1 MDLVAE
7 MLQPIWANPR
17 AQAGSRR
24 FWCARNII
32 RLFDR
37 IPAAALKGTAENLD
51 RFVNRLICYPLW
63 LLRNRKNFDVFHVV
77 DHSYSQLV
85 HQLPAER
92 TIVTCH
98 DLDTFRCLLEPDRE
112 RRSAVFRAMT
122 ARIMSGL
129 RKAAIVTCVSHA
141 TRDALVAH
149 QIVPRERTVVIPNGV
164 DTAFTS
170 APNATADADAARLL
184 GPLSDDTIE
193 IVHVG
198 STIARKRIDV
208 LLRSFGELRRE
219 FTRARLV
226 RVGSRFTSEQ
236 DDLAR
241 DLGVSGA
248 IVAMP
253 PLTPQV
259 LAAVYRRAALVML
272 PSEAEGFG
280 LPVLEAMACGTPVLA
295 SDLPSLHELGGDAVV
310 YAPVG
315 DVGAWAA
322 AAVAILRAR
331 GDESEHG
338 LREKGIARAR
348 LFTWDA
354 YASLAAELYEDLWRR
369 SGSRA
374 SVAEAKAA
382 ES

>member
-1 MDLVAE
+1 MACD
-7 MLQPIWANPR
+7 
-17 AQAGSRR
+17 S
-24 FWCARNII
+24 
-32 RLFDR
+32 D
-37 IPAAALKGTAENLD
+37 
-51 RFVNRLICYPLW
+51 
-63 LLRNRKNFDVFHVV
+63 
-77 DHSYSQLV
+77 
-85 HQLPAER
+85 
-92 TIVTCH
+92 
-98 DLDTFRCLLEPDRE
+98 
-112 RRSAVFRAMT
+112 
-122 ARIMSGL
+122 
-129 RKAAIVTCVSHA
+129 A
-141 TRDALVAH
+141 TRDALSRMRSLPADRLHVVYPAGTTPPFTPAP
-149 QIVPRERTVVIPNGV
+149 IPRPTPSSSV
-164 DTAFTS
+164 S
-170 APNATADADAARLL
+170 LARRKRR
-184 GPLSDDTIE
+184 PDRNRCTWAR
-193 IVHVG
+193 
-198 STIARKRIDV
+198 TIARKRIDV

-295 SDLPSLHELGGDAVV
+295 SDLPSLHELGGDAIV

-354 YASLAAELYEDLWRR
+354 PRASRLSSTKICGGALAAAPR
-369 SGSRA
+369 
-374 SVAEAKAA
+374 
-382 ES
+382 